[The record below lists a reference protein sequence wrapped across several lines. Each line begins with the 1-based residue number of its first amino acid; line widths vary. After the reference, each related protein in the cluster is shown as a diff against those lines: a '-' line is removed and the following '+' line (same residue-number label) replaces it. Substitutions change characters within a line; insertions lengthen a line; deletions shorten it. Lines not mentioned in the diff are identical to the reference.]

1 MKNRRLAAAS
11 KGMVGTV
18 VGCTLL
24 LAIVWMSSGRSDDV
38 IQSDFSLAVDLSTL
52 SNIAVQHNGRL
63 KSFDSYARTMTK
75 FVTGPRLING
85 QPSEFTYLDMM
96 FRPDAYDQAEIIYV
110 KHKDMRKRIAQRL
123 ANDPAIPAE
132 RLTRFNK
139 VGLISPEW
147 LARPEVNALLDEM
160 SRDLIRT
167 AKFVNAV
174 RDATFV
180 RLPSTLAGSLRIMP
194 PAGEDRQQIWLPI
207 DSLWQTARAPQD
219 AAHADLRRRVF
230 VPDLDP
236 KLQDS
241 IAGAWLGLASAWQR
255 QDAPAVNRALAGLAG
270 DLAKLN
276 PHLYP
281 AAEKL
286 QLESWYVRYKAMVW
300 IWMIYLLA
308 VVPLL
313 MS

>member
-11 KGMVGTV
+11 RGTV
-18 VGCTLL
+18 GAVAGGALL

-38 IQSDFSLAVDLSTL
+38 IQSDFSLAVDLSAL
-52 SNIAVQHNGRL
+52 SSIAVQHNGRL

-96 FRPDAYDQAEIIYV
+96 FRPDAYDRAEIIYV

-123 ANDPAIPAE
+123 ANDPAIPAD

-167 AKFVNAV
+167 AKFVDAV

-180 RLPSTLAGSLRIMP
+180 RLP
-194 PAGEDRQQIWLPI
+194 
-207 DSLWQTARAPQD
+207 
-219 AAHADLRRRVF
+219 
-230 VPDLDP
+230 
-236 KLQDS
+236 
-241 IAGAWLGLASAWQR
+241 
-255 QDAPAVNRALAGLAG
+255 
-270 DLAKLN
+270 
-276 PHLYP
+276 
-281 AAEKL
+281 
-286 QLESWYVRYKAMVW
+286 
-300 IWMIYLLA
+300 
-308 VVPLL
+308 
-313 MS
+313 